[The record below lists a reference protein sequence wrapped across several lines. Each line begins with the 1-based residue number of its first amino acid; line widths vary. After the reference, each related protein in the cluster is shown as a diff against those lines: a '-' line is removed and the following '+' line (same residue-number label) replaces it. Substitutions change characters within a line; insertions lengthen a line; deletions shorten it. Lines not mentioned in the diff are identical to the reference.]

1 MESSR
6 IVPLSGHIFYE
17 DDVYE
22 LRLPRNEKEEIEI
35 EEGLIESFIDNPRF
49 QMFGITKDIIA
60 LEYQHARLW
69 DRKNLNM
76 TGCFEKKTGKLASI
90 IRFANGDKS
99 ELEPMPEAY
108 SNHPGV
114 IRIKTMNAQLE

>member
-49 QMFGITKDIIA
+49 
-60 LEYQHARLW
+60 
-69 DRKNLNM
+69 
-76 TGCFEKKTGKLASI
+76 
-90 IRFANGDKS
+90 
-99 ELEPMPEAY
+99 
-108 SNHPGV
+108 
-114 IRIKTMNAQLE
+114 